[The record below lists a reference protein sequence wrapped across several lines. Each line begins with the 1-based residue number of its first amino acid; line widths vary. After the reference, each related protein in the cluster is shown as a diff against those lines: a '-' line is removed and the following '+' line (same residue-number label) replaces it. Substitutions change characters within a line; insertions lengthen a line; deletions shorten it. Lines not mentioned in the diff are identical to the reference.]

1 MNNRLHRT
9 IKRIILFVVSLL
21 LLFGNSAITTKAYNY
36 FEEKIICDAN
46 IDDNFSEDTVI
57 VVMKKSTSEINKKYG
72 EDFFGNIPI
81 ENIYDVTY
89 VSKEI
94 KSNTSLNLDEF
105 RQILQLKL
113 KANTKQDVLKVIKE
127 IEKID
132 DVLCVSPNYYIE
144 MDKQPSSALTPAS
157 GIHRYPELWGLHSSV
172 GINAE
177 EAWDFTTGSSQVR
190 VGVIDS
196 GVYSHMDIAANVS
209 TEGGDFVNMANVAE
223 NIPGPLRT
231 DPTGHGTHVSG
242 IIGATGTNANG
253 VTGVSWN
260 VKIIPLQAS
269 IWDDTANDWL
279 LSSSAVIRA
288 ITWAANNNV
297 DIINFSAGSNNDD
310 PCLKNAISNFNGL
323 FVAAAGNGGNDGIG
337 DDNDSTRNYPSDY
350 SREQTFSDRVISVGA
365 YKEVSSGTSVIASI
379 CSFSNFGQNS
389 VSVFAPGEVVL
400 SCFPNNICNNYS
412 YVFNDE
418 TRACEMS
425 SSFLGQISELGPINW
440 EYLDEHFSE
449 IVHIPDVDEATPDML
464 VTSNHN
470 GIGYHYMDGT
480 SMATPYVTGTAAI
493 LWNIFINS
501 AQNYTR
507 SQIASM
513 IKNSIINGATKND
526 IGTPFNDKCVAD
538 GRLNAFGA
546 VKYVLEN
553 YLDSG
558 SIFNLNCVSTIHSST
573 KNCSE
578 NNSIVY
584 KVNIECP
591 KSYKFISSALSPLD
605 MTFYDS
611 SFNEITSITPVMT
624 NSNCTGTITTYLNPG
639 TYYLRVNFVSGSS
652 SGNITTSYQA
662 TWPVSL
668 AATLNNNLNIL
679 NYLHLIDTNTYHCII
694 SFNNIYGEKLFKFK
708 LDAGNNA
715 TYSAGAIKVYT
726 DSALTNQLDRYSVSG
741 LTYPASSNA
750 KENELYV
757 FLPEKGIYYIEIT
770 VPRNDYNSLQFL
782 VSNVDEMSINY
793 LNTLATSTNTSVFS
807 YKTEAS
813 YFKKVDI
820 SHKSKIK
827 IELNSNTGCFNSTK
841 LFIFKLNKDP
851 GYDIGVNHYSLSSIL
866 QVNLTFDEDSYN
878 TTLILD
884 EGTYYIGYTN
894 NINCSLNLNLRRLIN
909 TNVNMDGTLV
919 ADPMPN
925 QRYTIGSEVLLNN
938 GSYNNYNI
946 TEGFTRCI
954 YLMNGNT
961 LLEPSSRLLYDWY
974 SSDDDVALVTQYGT
988 VLAKSVNSNT
998 NVIIYAILKEDPSVV
1013 YRKTFTI
1020 LNDTLTYATSP
1031 IDIYVDMTIGA
1042 NEYTPIDLSSV
1053 VVPINMLQYYSWSIS
1068 QGGEIDYWGN
1078 IFAYTSS
1085 VGNTLY
1091 ITGNYLYNPR
1101 VKVFVDAFVTLP
1113 MSGYELDY
1121 NPLLWDDEVE
1131 DNNNCYNYALNS
1143 QVIPGTN
1150 TLWYKQQPGQYS
1162 ESMTYDYSDYD
1173 AMYTAVH
1180 NDFVKYNQIF
1190 NTNLIFTPIDKFA
1203 KCPEGTYKVALV
1215 ACSDDWDYHW
1225 YRQDSDGYWS
1235 HKPGTDFVRRY
1246 DDSYDL
1252 IIDPSNCDW
1261 GDYDTFLGFF
1271 AVSPWNTM
1279 YTEPE
1284 NMRTL
1289 GEANPS
1295 ISLIDLDDIGDLE
1308 IGMSY
1313 YEVVQTLGSAGLDIG
1328 SGTLIQQ
1335 YETTSNNIVLINYH
1349 LVNGEYV
1356 VASIDVE

>member
-1 MNNRLHRT
+1 MSGSSMSTPQVSGVAAL
-9 IKRIILFVVSLL
+9 ILSLNPNMTTQQLKTAIVS
-21 LLFGNSAITTKAYNY
+21 SVD
-36 FEEKIICDAN
+36 EPN
-46 IDDNFSEDTVI
+46 IDGVNPLED
-57 VVMKKSTSEINKKYG
+57 
-72 EDFFGNIPI
+72 
-81 ENIYDVTY
+81 
-89 VSKEI
+89 
-94 KSNTSLNLDEF
+94 
-105 RQILQLKL
+105 
-113 KANTKQDVLKVIKE
+113 
-127 IEKID
+127 
-132 DVLCVSPNYYIE
+132 LCV
-144 MDKQPSSALTPAS
+144 T
-157 GIHRYPELWGLHSSV
+157 
-172 GINAE
+172 
-177 EAWDFTTGSSQVR
+177 
-190 VGVIDS
+190 
-196 GVYSHMDIAANVS
+196 
-209 TEGGDFVNMANVAE
+209 
-223 NIPGPLRT
+223 
-231 DPTGHGTHVSG
+231 
-242 IIGATGTNANG
+242 
-253 VTGVSWN
+253 
-260 VKIIPLQAS
+260 
-269 IWDDTANDWL
+269 
-279 LSSSAVIRA
+279 
-288 ITWAANNNV
+288 
-297 DIINFSAGSNNDD
+297 
-310 PCLKNAISNFNGL
+310 
-323 FVAAAGNGGNDGIG
+323 
-337 DDNDSTRNYPSDY
+337 
-350 SREQTFSDRVISVGA
+350 
-365 YKEVSSGTSVIASI
+365 
-379 CSFSNFGQNS
+379 
-389 VSVFAPGEVVL
+389 
-400 SCFPNNICNNYS
+400 
-412 YVFNDE
+412 
-418 TRACEMS
+418 
-425 SSFLGQISELGPINW
+425 
-440 EYLDEHFSE
+440 
-449 IVHIPDVDEATPDML
+449 
-464 VTSNHN
+464 
-470 GIGYHYMDGT
+470 
-480 SMATPYVTGTAAI
+480 
-493 LWNIFINS
+493 
-501 AQNYTR
+501 
-507 SQIASM
+507 
-513 IKNSIINGATKND
+513 
-526 IGTPFNDKCVAD
+526 D
-538 GRLNAFGA
+538 GRLSAYGT
-546 VKYVLEN
+546 VRYVLDN
-553 YLDSG
+553 Y
-558 SIFNLNCVSTIHSST
+558 IINLNCVTSNSSLID
-573 KNCSE
+573 NCPE
-578 NNSIVY
+578 NDSIVY
-584 KVNIECP
+584 KVNVKCP
-591 KSYKFISSALSPLD
+591 KSYKFISNASSPLD

-611 SFNEITSITPVMT
+611 SFNEITTITPVMT
-624 NSNCTGTITTYLNPG
+624 NNNCTGTITTYLNPG

-741 LTYPASSNA
+741 LTYPASSNV

-757 FLPEKGIYYIEIT
+757 FLPEEGAYYIEIT

-793 LNTLATSTNTSVFS
+793 LNTLATSTLTNVFS

-925 QRYTIGSEVLLNN
+925 QGYTIGSEVLLNN

-988 VLAKSVNSNT
+988 VLAKSVTSNT
-998 NVIIYAILKEDPSVV
+998 NVTIYAILKEDPSVV

-1020 LNDTLTYATSP
+1020 LNDTLTYSNAPINIYTS
-1031 IDIYVDMTIGA
+1031 MTIGA
-1042 NEYTPIDLSSV
+1042 GVYTPIDLSDE
-1053 VVPINMLQYYSWSIS
+1053 VVPINILQYYSWSIS
-1068 QGGEIDYWGN
+1068 QGGSVDYWGN
-1078 IFAYTSS
+1078 IYANTTSL
-1085 VGNTLY
+1085 GDTLY
-1091 ITGNYLYNPR
+1091 ITGNYIYNSR
-1101 VKVFVDAFVTLP
+1101 VKIFIDAFVTLP

-1121 NPLLWDDEVE
+1121 DPSLWNYSPVQGGT
-1131 DNNNCYNYALNS
+1131 NCYNYAINS
-1143 QVIPGTN
+1143 QVKPGTN
-1150 TLWYKQQPGQYS
+1150 DLWNKQQPGQYS

-1173 AMYTAVH
+1173 AMYNAVY
-1180 NDFVKYNQIF
+1180 NDFLLYNQIY

-1235 HKPGTDFVRRY
+1235 HKHGTDPITRY
-1246 DDSYDL
+1246 DESDDL
-1252 IIDPSNCDW
+1252 IIDPESCDRGW
-1261 GDYDTFLGFF
+1261 YDTFLGFF

-1284 NMRTL
+1284 NMRSL
-1289 GEANPS
+1289 GENNPS
-1295 ISLIDLDDIGDLE
+1295 ISLIDLDDIEDLE

-1313 YEVVQTLGSAGLDIG
+1313 YEVIQTLGSAGLDIG

-1335 YETTSNNIVLINYH
+1335 YGTTNGNIVLINYH

-1356 VASIDVE
+1356 VVSIDIEEVAI

>member
-1 MNNRLHRT
+1 MS
-9 IKRIILFVVSLL
+9 IKKSITFLIFILF
-21 LLFGNSAITTKAYNY
+21 FGFFGSVFIHASENEDVTL
-36 FEEKIICDAN
+36 EKIAAE
-46 IDDNFSEDTVI
+46 IDLNDDFADDTVI
-57 VVMKKSTSEINKKYG
+57 IVLRKKYSTINKMPDLCIFEDISYSEIIDLSHIDNEKLLKNKN
-72 EDFFGNIPI
+72 DF
-81 ENIYDVTY
+81 EQVL
-89 VSKEI
+89 EI
-94 KSNTSLNLDEF
+94 KLKNHSKSEVINVINLLSRHECIKYAGPN
-105 RQILQLKL
+105 RYLQLDNEPNDPL
-113 KANTKQDVLKVIKE
+113 YPITHVSGGQWAHSVIQSE
-127 IEKID
+127 
-132 DVLCVSPNYYIE
+132 N
-144 MDKQPSSALTPAS
+144 
-157 GIHRYPELWGLHSSV
+157 
-172 GINAE
+172 
-177 EAWDFTTGSSQVR
+177 AWDYTVGNHSVR
-190 VGVIDS
+190 VGIIDT
-196 GVYSHMDIAANVS
+196 GVSSHPDLNANV
-209 TEGGDFVNMANVAE
+209 TTGLDFVNMNGD
-223 NIPGPLRT
+223 NPGALRD
-231 DPTGHGTHVSG
+231 DPSGHGTHVAG
-242 IIGATGTNANG
+242 ILGAVGNQSTPTGIAG
-253 VTGVSWN
+253 VNWN
-260 VKIIPLQAS
+260 VTIVPMQVANAGGAIDADACVRAVYYAINQWNTNNRISVLSMS
-269 IWDDTANDWL
+269 IGGYSVWPEME
-279 LSSSAVIRA
+279 SAIR
-288 ITWAANNNV
+288 
-297 DIINFSAGSNNDD
+297 
-310 PCLKNAISNFNGL
+310 LYQGL
-323 FVAAAGNGGNDGIG
+323 FVCSTGNRYQNNDLDG
-337 DDNDSTRNYPSDY
+337 RHHYPSFYASDLY
-350 SREQTFSDRVISVGA
+350 SNPILNMITVGRTDINDA
-365 YKEVSSGTSVIASI
+365 HPSGANWGAHSI
-379 CSFSNFGQNS
+379 LIYAPGQNIIS
-389 VSVFAPGEVVL
+389 TVPLSLCNASGSGCTTSGNHIGHGYHSKSGSSMSTPHVSGVAALLL
-400 SCFPNNICNNYS
+400 SINGNLTTQQLKNSILNGADTITIQVP
-412 YVFNDE
+412 NDE
-418 TRACEMS
+418 TSVLEN
-425 SSFLGQISELGPINW
+425 Q
-440 EYLDEHFSE
+440 
-449 IVHIPDVDEATPDML
+449 
-464 VTSNHN
+464 
-470 GIGYHYMDGT
+470 
-480 SMATPYVTGTAAI
+480 YV
-493 LWNIFINS
+493 
-501 AQNYTR
+501 
-507 SQIASM
+507 
-513 IKNSIINGATKND
+513 K
-526 IGTPFNDKCVAD
+526 
-538 GRLNAFGA
+538 RLNSYKA
-546 VKYVLEN
+546 VKYVLDN
-553 YLDSG
+553 YT
-558 SIFNLNCVSTIHSST
+558 INLNCATTNHSLIN
-573 KNCSE
+573 NCPE
-578 NNSIVY
+578 NDSIIY
-584 KVNIECP
+584 KINVKCP
-591 KSYKFISSALSPLD
+591 KSYKFISSASSPLD

-611 SFNEITSITPVMT
+611 NFNEISTITPVMT
-624 NSNCTGTITTYLNPG
+624 NNNCTGTITTYLNPG
-639 TYYLRVNFVSGSS
+639 TYYLRVNYVNATD

-662 TWPVSL
+662 TWPV
-668 AATLNNNLNIL
+668 TLNATFNTNLNIL
-679 NYLHLIDTNTYHCII
+679 SNLHLTGNNDYHCVV
-694 SFNNIYGEKLFKFK
+694 SFNNTYGEKLFKFK

-715 TYSAGAIKVYT
+715 TYPEGAIKVYT
-726 DSALTNQLDRYSVSG
+726 DSTLTNPLDRYSVNG
-741 LTYPASSNA
+741 ITYPATSNA
-750 KENELYV
+750 LENELYV
-757 FLPEKGIYYIEIT
+757 FLPEEGTYYIEIT
-770 VPRNDYNSLQFL
+770 LPRNDYVSLQFL
-782 VSNVDEMSINY
+782 VSDVDEMSINY
-793 LNTLATSTNTSVFS
+793 LNTLAISTLINVFS

-925 QRYTIGSEVLLNN
+925 QGYTIGSEVLLNN
-938 GSYNNYNI
+938 GSYNNYSI

-988 VLAKSVNSNT
+988 VLAKSVTSNT
-998 NVIIYAILKEDPSVV
+998 NVTIYAILKEDPSVV

-1020 LNDTLTYATSP
+1020 LNDTLTYSNAPINIYTS
-1031 IDIYVDMTIGA
+1031 MTIGA
-1042 NEYTPIDLSSV
+1042 GVYTPIDLSDE
-1053 VVPINMLQYYSWSIS
+1053 VVPINILQYYSWSIS
-1068 QGGEIDYWGN
+1068 QGGSVDYWGN
-1078 IFAYTSS
+1078 IYATTTSL
-1085 VGNTLY
+1085 GDTLY
-1091 ITGNYLYNPR
+1091 ITGNYIYNSR

-1131 DNNNCYNYALNS
+1131 DNNNCYNYAINS
-1143 QVIPGTN
+1143 QVWPGTN
-1150 TLWYKQQPGQYS
+1150 TLWIKQQPGQYS

-1180 NDFVKYNQIF
+1180 NDFVKYNQIY

-1295 ISLIDLDDIGDLE
+1295 ISLVDLDDIGDLE